1 MLVFQ
6 TDFTYKEGAVAAM
19 YGVVKSVDCDI
30 EIITATHEIPQY
42 DTWSAS
48 YRLYQYID
56 FWPKGTIFVSVV
68 DPGVGT
74 SRRACVAKTKNGYYI
89 VTPDN
94 GSLTHV
100 DRYFGI
106 EEVRQI
112 DETINRLHREDN
124 GAVSIFHGR
133 DLFGY
138 CAARLASG
146 IISYEEVGP
155 AYDVNEIVRHEIK
168 EAVIHDERIEGMFEI
183 NDPNFGNLWT
193 NITLKDFLNAGFKAG
208 DMVHTVITYK
218 DETVFDSFIPYY
230 DSFGKAADHS
240 VMIYNNEINK
250 MGLAKV
256 TGNLCEDCNLSYG
269 EDYKEFIKKCMTIKM
284 LIRKIKEIQKID
296 LCYAFVTQM
305 K

>member
-1 MLVFQ
+1 MKKMLVFQ

-19 YGVVKSVDCDI
+19 YGVVKSVDIDI

-94 GSLTHV
+94 GTLTHV
-100 DRYFGI
+100 DHYFGI
-106 EEVRQI
+106 EEVRVI
-112 DETINRLHREDN
+112 DETVNRLHREDN

-155 AYDVNEIVRHEIK
+155 SYDVSEIVRHEIY
-168 EAVIHDERIEGMFEI
+168 EAKIFDDRIEGMFEI

-193 NITLKDFLNAGFKAG
+193 NVLLNDFKKMFNMGEN
-208 DMVHTVITYK
+208 VHTVIYK
-218 DETVFDSFIPYY
+218 NEEKVFDEKIPYF
-230 DSFGKAADHS
+230 DSFGKAKAGS

-250 MGLAKV
+250 MGLAEV
-256 TGNLCEDCNLSYG
+256 TGNLCEDHHLSYG
-269 EDYKEFIKKCMTIKM
+269 EEYKVVFSHE
-284 LIRKIKEIQKID
+284 
-296 LCYAFVTQM
+296 
-305 K
+305 

>member
-1 MLVFQ
+1 MKKMLVFQ

-19 YGVVKSVDCDI
+19 YGVVKSVDADI

-42 DTWSAS
+42 DTYSAS
-48 YRLYQYID
+48 YRLYQYVD

-94 GSLTHV
+94 GTLTHV
-100 DRYFGI
+100 DKYFGI

-138 CAARLASG
+138 CAARLSAG

-155 AYDVNEIVRHEIK
+155 AY
-168 EAVIHDERIEGMFEI
+168 
-183 NDPNFGNLWT
+183 PLS
-193 NITLKDFLNAGFKAG
+193 
-208 DMVHTVITYK
+208 
-218 DETVFDSFIPYY
+218 DS
-230 DSFGKAADHS
+230 
-240 VMIYNNEINK
+240 
-250 MGLAKV
+250 
-256 TGNLCEDCNLSYG
+256 
-269 EDYKEFIKKCMTIKM
+269 
-284 LIRKIKEIQKID
+284 
-296 LCYAFVTQM
+296 
-305 K
+305 